1 MCSGLHERI
10 SGVFSGMNTRKPVS
24 AKIMLGAEGL
34 GTPDQDLVEK
44 RAREIA
50 EIQEHEIPTATDW
63 EEARRELH
71 GRGVSSEGMC
81 GVGGV
86 GENIGLSGEFGL
98 RLGRQ
103 DEANL
108 GEELI
113 REGMEEAEHERM
125 LMAHKPPS
133 GGVEL

>member
-1 MCSGLHERI
+1 
-10 SGVFSGMNTRKPVS
+10 MNRGRTVS
-24 AKIMLGAEGL
+24 AKIMVGSEGL
-34 GTPDQDLVEK
+34 GIPDQDLVEK

-50 EIQEHEIPTATDW
+50 EIQEREIPTTADW

-71 GRGVSSEGMC
+71 GRAASSDASPAVEER
-81 GVGGV
+81 GGV
-86 GENIGLSGEFGL
+86 LEA
-98 RLGRQ
+98 LGVPLGSQ

-125 LMAHKPPS
+125 LLAHKPPLE
-133 GGVEL
+133 GLEL

>member
-1 MCSGLHERI
+1 
-10 SGVFSGMNTRKPVS
+10 MNIRKPVS

-50 EIQEHEIPTATDW
+50 EIQEHEIPSAADW
-63 EEARRELH
+63 EEARREVH
-71 GRGVSSEGMC
+71 GREVSNEVAC
-81 GVGGV
+81 GVEESGV
-86 GENIGLSGEFGL
+86 GERFGV
-98 RLGRQ
+98 RVGSQ
-103 DEANL
+103 DESNL

-125 LMAHKPPS
+125 LLAHKPVPE
-133 GGVEL
+133 GLEL